1 MKFKKNVLLK
11 NYNHYKIGG
20 AAKFFV
26 EISSVDELKEVLRLA
41 RSLAQ
46 DKIAILAGGT
56 KVLINDEGFDGL
68 IIYNKIAGI
77 EKLGNSLRVGSGV
90 LTKDLLEYCIKNSL
104 SGLEWAGGLPG
115 TIGGAVRGNAG
126 SFGSETKDNVIE
138 VESLDLKTLEEKIR
152 NNVQCEFGYR
162 NSIFKSKKLP
172 EFITYVTLKLMPGDK
187 EKIKE
192 AIQQKIDY
200 RNIHQ
205 PMDVPSI
212 GSTFKNIPLN
222 SLSTKLQQEFSAIIK
237 NDPFPVVPVTKL
249 LSLAGLK
256 GRRVGGAM
264 ISDLH
269 PNFIV
274 NIDNAKA
281 RDIKE
286 LIKIAKKAVK
296 EKYGVTLEEEIVR
309 LG

>member
-1 MKFKKNVLLK
+1 
-11 NYNHYKIGG
+11 
-20 AAKFFV
+20 
-26 EISSVDELKEVLRLA
+26 
-41 RSLAQ
+41 
-46 DKIAILAGGT
+46 
-56 KVLINDEGFDGL
+56 
-68 IIYNKIAGI
+68 
-77 EKLGNSLRVGSGV
+77 
-90 LTKDLLEYCIKNSL
+90 
-104 SGLEWAGGLPG
+104 
-115 TIGGAVRGNAG
+115 
-126 SFGSETKDNVIE
+126 
-138 VESLDLKTLEEKIR
+138 
-152 NNVQCEFGYR
+152 
-162 NSIFKSKKLP
+162 
-172 EFITYVTLKLMPGDK
+172 MPGDK

-222 SLSTKLQQEFSAIIK
+222 SLSTKLQQEFSAIVK
-237 NDPFPVVPVTKL
+237 NDPFLVVPVTKL

-256 GRRVGGAM
+256 GRKVGGAM

-281 RDIKE
+281 QDIKE
-286 LIKIAKKAVK
+286 LIKIAKETVK
-296 EKYGVTLEEEIVR
+296 EKYGITLEEEIVH

>member
-1 MKFKKNVLLK
+1 M
-11 NYNHYKIGG
+11 
-20 AAKFFV
+20 
-26 EISSVDELKEVLRLA
+26 
-41 RSLAQ
+41 
-46 DKIAILAGGT
+46 
-56 KVLINDEGFDGL
+56 
-68 IIYNKIAGI
+68 
-77 EKLGNSLRVGSGV
+77 
-90 LTKDLLEYCIKNSL
+90 
-104 SGLEWAGGLPG
+104 
-115 TIGGAVRGNAG
+115 
-126 SFGSETKDNVIE
+126 
-138 VESLDLKTLEEKIR
+138 
-152 NNVQCEFGYR
+152 QCEFGYR

-212 GSTFKNIPLN
+212 GSTFKNIPLD
-222 SLSTKLQQEFSAIIK
+222 SLSTKLQHEFSAIIK
-237 NDPFPVVPVTKL
+237 NDPFPIVPVTKL

-256 GRRVGGAM
+256 GRRIGGAM
-264 ISDLH
+264 ISDKH

-281 RDIKE
+281 QDIKE
-286 LIKIAKKAVK
+286 LIKIAKETVK
-296 EKYGVTLEEEIVR
+296 EKYGITLEEEIVY

>member
-1 MKFKKNVLLK
+1 MKFEKNVLLK
-11 NYNHYKIGG
+11 NYSHYKIGG
-20 AAKFFV
+20 TAKFFI
-26 EISSVDELKEVLRLA
+26 EISSVDELKEALRLA
-41 RSLAQ
+41 KSLAQ

-56 KVLINDEGFDGL
+56 KVLISDEEFNGL

-90 LTKDLLEYCIKNSL
+90 LTKDILEYCIENSL

-115 TIGGAVRGNAG
+115 TIGGAIRGNAG

-152 NNVQCEFGYR
+152 DNVQCEFGYR